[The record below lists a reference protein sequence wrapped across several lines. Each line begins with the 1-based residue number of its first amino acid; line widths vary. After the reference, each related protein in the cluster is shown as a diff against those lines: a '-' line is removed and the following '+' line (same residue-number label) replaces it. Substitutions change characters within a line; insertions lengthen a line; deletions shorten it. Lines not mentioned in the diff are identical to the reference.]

1 MNGLPSWMR
10 EVIKCLEGSYSS
22 LGSRPVSFSSPR
34 SSPAPSACVIAFDW
48 TALPSRLV
56 ERKGEEE
63 GGGGKGWK
71 LSSAGP
77 MNYEVTIRT
86 SMELCGQSRP
96 ADAPLLEIGAVAMAG
111 RPIKAAHYL
120 GERFYGE
127 GREKRARGGCRGA
140 GGWGKA
146 NVSTATSAVA
156 AFPTPTRPPAAPPP
170 PASNQSSDSGRHTLV
185 SGRRLI

>member
-1 MNGLPSWMR
+1 
-10 EVIKCLEGSYSS
+10 
-22 LGSRPVSFSSPR
+22 
-34 SSPAPSACVIAFDW
+34 
-48 TALPSRLV
+48 
-56 ERKGEEE
+56 
-63 GGGGKGWK
+63 
-71 LSSAGP
+71 